1 MLAIVAFAL
10 AALAGDPA
18 FDEGVRLYKS
28 FEYEQAI
35 FRFEELALRPALS
48 TSDKAE
54 AFLWLGLSYAG
65 TGDFDAARRALT
77 DAVHADPGLALPPNT
92 SPRVVTLWNEVKTA
106 AATKTTNP
114 TTNPTNPTTTEPT
127 TTEPT
132 TTDPTTAGP
141 PVGAIAL
148 TAGGLLA
155 LGVGTAFAA
164 FALGDYGEATA
175 PGAFQDEA
183 AAARDAM
190 SLELIGAGLLVPV
203 GVALVGVGGFLLV
216 NDDEAAAAT
225 VP

>member
-106 AATKTTNP
+106 AATKTNP
-114 TTNPTNPTTTEPT
+114 TTKNPTNPTNPTEPT
-127 TTEPT
+127 TTEP
-132 TTDPTTAGP
+132 TDPTTAGP
-141 PVGAIAL
+141 PVGAVAL
-148 TAGGLLA
+148 SAGGLLA

-164 FALGDYGEATA
+164 FAWGDYREATA

-183 AAARDAM
+183 AASRDAM
-190 SLELIGAGLLVPV
+190 NLEALGAAVLLPV
-203 GVALVGVGGFLLV
+203 GAALVGVGGFLLIS
-216 NDDEAAAAT
+216 DDEAAPAA